1 MTNRNINVYTLIKPE
16 IIKLRKVGIK
26 TAILDCRLLLSKS
39 LGRKLTL
46 YNHENVNISKN
57 EVEHFKTLIVQRLS
71 GKPVSRIINKRDFWK
86 KEFKLNEETLD
97 PRPDS
102 ETLIESVLEHYRDKL
117 QALKILDLGSG
128 SGCLGLSLLDE
139 YHNSKVSFFDI
150 SEKSLEIVKINS
162 LNFGFSDRSK
172 FVHLDWRDR
181 DWDLNLIKIENENK
195 FDILISN
202 PPYIPAGE
210 IKKLQ
215 KEVREY
221 DPFIALNGGKDGLN
235 AYKLIIPK
243 LRNILKKNGKIF
255 FEIGK
260 GQEKLISS
268 IAMEYGLLP
277 IEYKKDFSG
286 INRVIVFIIK

>member
-1 MTNRNINVYTLIKPE
+1 MTNRNVNVYTLIKPE

-39 LGRKLTL
+39 LGSKLTL

-128 SGCLGLSLLDE
+128 SGCLGLSLLGE

-150 SEKSLEIVKINS
+150 SKKSLEIVKINS
-162 LNFGFSDRSK
+162 LNFGLSDRSK
-172 FVHLDWRDR
+172 FVHLDWRDK
-181 DWDLNLIKIENENK
+181 DWDLNLIKIENEIK

-202 PPYIPAGE
+202 PPYIPESE
-210 IKKLQ
+210 IKNLQ

-235 AYKLIIPK
+235 AYRLIIPK

-255 FEIGK
+255 FETGK
-260 GQEKLISS
+260 GQEKFITS

-277 IEYKKDFSG
+277 IQYKKDLSG

>member
-1 MTNRNINVYTLIKPE
+1 MTNQNINVYSLIKPE

-57 EVEHFKTLIVQRLS
+57 EIEYFKTLIVQRLS

-117 QALKILDLGSG
+117 QAIKILDLGSG

-181 DWDLNLIKIENENK
+181 EWDLNLIKIENETK

-260 GQEKLISS
+260 GQEKFISS

-277 IEYKKDFSG
+277 IQYKKDLSG

>member
-1 MTNRNINVYTLIKPE
+1 MTNQNINVYTLIKPE

-57 EVEHFKTLIVQRLS
+57 EVEHFKTLIIQRLS
-71 GKPVSRIINKRDFWK
+71 GKPDSRIINKRDFWK

-139 YHNSKVSFFDI
+139 YHNSKVSFLDI

-162 LNFGFSDRSK
+162 LNFGLSDRSK
-172 FVHLDWRDR
+172 FVHLDWRDK
-181 DWDLNLIKIENENK
+181 DWDLNLIKIENEIK

-202 PPYIPAGE
+202 PPYIPEGE

-221 DPFIALNGGKDGLN
+221 DPFIALNGGKAGLN
-235 AYKLIIPK
+235 AYKLIMPK

-268 IAMEYGLLP
+268 IAIECGLLP
-277 IEYKKDFSG
+277 IQYKKDLSG
-286 INRVIVFIIK
+286 VYRVIVFIIK